1 MKIMRKYGMALRSKL
16 YDYQLRSSCQELNY
30 KCCLIFSMCIVKW
43 RIVDC
48 FYFINKYVIL
58 DFKIVYN
65 MNGKCIIE
73 KWLEHDIMV

>member
-1 MKIMRKYGMALRSKL
+1 MRKYGMTLRSNL
-16 YDYQLRSSCQELNY
+16 YYYQLRSSFQELNC
-30 KCCLIFSMCIVKW
+30 KCCLIFSMWSVKW

-58 DFKIVYN
+58 DFKIAHN
-65 MNGKCIIE
+65 MNGKCIIK